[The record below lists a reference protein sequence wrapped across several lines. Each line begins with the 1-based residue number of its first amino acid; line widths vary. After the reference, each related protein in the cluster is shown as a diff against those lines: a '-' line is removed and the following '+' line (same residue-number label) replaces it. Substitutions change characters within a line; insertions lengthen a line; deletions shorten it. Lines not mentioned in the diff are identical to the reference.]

1 MKDMKVVMFSV
12 ENKPYEIQF
21 KAILE
26 EEGKLES
33 NYSISQRGKDKNGKT
48 RFKWNF
54 NKEDKEHTPTLEFV
68 STLNNLRESSI

>member
-33 NYSISQRGKDKNGKT
+33 NYSIS
-48 RFKWNF
+48 
-54 NKEDKEHTPTLEFV
+54 
-68 STLNNLRESSI
+68 